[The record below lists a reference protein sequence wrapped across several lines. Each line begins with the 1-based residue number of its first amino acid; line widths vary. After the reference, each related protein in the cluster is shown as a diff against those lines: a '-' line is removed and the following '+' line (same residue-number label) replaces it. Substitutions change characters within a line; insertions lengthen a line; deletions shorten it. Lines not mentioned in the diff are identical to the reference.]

1 MTSRQSTGKSASR
14 SSVKKKTVMKEVQEE
29 ESQHYTFLNSEL
41 AKGLTEYEVEIE
53 HLKTTIIA
61 LNEKAEV
68 GLHVL

>member
-1 MTSRQSTGKSASR
+1 
-14 SSVKKKTVMKEVQEE
+14 MKEVQEE